1 MYHRQRWTPEK
12 IKQRLTLI
20 APLVYAK
27 RKSLPSFRYFERK
40 RGQVKIQMGLAVE
53 SAWETNLLEENESE
67 LSVDNDSIHLNLS
80 PYQIMT
86 LRIKEKA

>member
-40 RGQVKIQMGLAVE
+40 RGQVKIQMGWAVE